1 MRGVTGSPLLTYDF
15 NSTCQTGARSAA
27 PHALF
32 TSAPFIGH
40 LGPLLLQADELTQ
53 RGWRVSVASLEEVR
67 PFVARHPDVAFLSL
81 GPSGIDQRHI
91 DDLRNRITFEPSF
104 VRSTLMILS
113 ALKGGWTEVYDRVLN
128 VLQRETPDVLV
139 ADLSSTA
146 AISAAETAGVTCVIN
161 NPDLLT
167 VLPMLAP
174 APSVPLLLSG
184 KSRQSIGAF
193 ARFVYPLQRAVAMLA
208 AGAIVGRPLN
218 AARRSRGLPRVSIHR
233 WFLEK
238 PVLVNSSFGLEYP
251 RPLPPQVHMVGPMLP
266 ATIPSLPLDYTA
278 WLGSGPTVVYVN
290 LGTIARPWREL
301 LQRMARALEGD
312 EFRALWV
319 VPSELRPLLPPTL
332 PPSIRVEPWV
342 PSQLAVL
349 RHPNVRAFISH
360 CGTNSVQESVHAGTP
375 IVGIPLFAAQGD
387 MALRVEDAGI
397 GSWLDKHRFTP
408 EQLHEHVVH
417 ACRSG
422 QFRANIALLQSGFA
436 RDGGVVRAVDL
447 IEQAAFGRSARLLA
461 QQEYPEGFR
470 NGAS

>member
-1 MRGVTGSPLLTYDF
+1 MLRADDASGMQAGTKRPDSMTVIAS
-15 NSTCQTGARSAA
+15 A
-27 PHALF
+27 PHAVF
-32 TSAPFIGH
+32 TSAPFTGH
-40 LGPLLLQADELTQ
+40 LGPLLLQADELTR
-53 RGWRVSVASLEEVR
+53 RGWRVSVASLEEAR
-67 PFVARHPDVAFLSL
+67 PFVARHPGVGFVSL
-81 GPSGIDQRHI
+81 GPSGINQRHM

-104 VRSTLMILS
+104 ARSTLMILS
-113 ALKGGWTEVYDRVLN
+113 ALRGGWTEAYDRVLN
-128 VLQRETPDVLV
+128 VLQRESPDVLV
-139 ADLSSTA
+139 ADLSGTA

-167 VLPMLAP
+167 VLPTLAP
-174 APSVPLLLSG
+174 APHIPLLLSG

-193 ARFVYPLQRAVAMLA
+193 DRFVFPLRRAVAMLG

-218 AARRSRGLPRVSIHR
+218 AARRRRGLPRVSIHR

-251 RPLPPQVHMVGPMLP
+251 RQLPPQVHMVGPMLP
-266 ATIPSLPLDYTA
+266 AAIPPLPSDYAA
-278 WLGSGPTVVYVN
+278 WLGAGPPVVYVN

-301 LQRMARALEGD
+301 LQRMARALEGA

-319 VPSELRPLLPPTL
+319 VSSELRPLLPPAL
-332 PPSIRVEPWV
+332 PPGIRVEPWV

-349 RHPNVRAFISH
+349 QHANVRAFVSH

-408 EQLHEHVVH
+408 DQLHEHVLH
-417 ACRSG
+417 ACRSRR
-422 QFRANIALLQSGFA
+422 FRANIAVLQSGFA

-447 IEQAAFGRSARLLA
+447 IEQAAFGRNARLLA
-461 QQEYPEGFR
+461 QQEYRG
-470 NGAS
+470 GISS